1 MRLHSSYT
9 SPYVRKVKI
18 FLYET
23 GLRDEVE
30 EVYTHPADEPA
41 LRPLNPLGK
50 IPVLETGEGT
60 ALYDSVV
67 ICAWL
72 DTRHCGVQRIPEAG
86 PARWRVLRGE
96 ALADGLTDAANLRRN
111 EALREPASLISRDFI
126 ARQDL
131 AICHALLALDEAA
144 VAWEAGAPVLHDQI
158 SAAAALGYIAFRY
171 GDLPWREHC
180 PRLADWFRRFSAR
193 GSFGATLPR
202 EWPGRPAPPPQAVP
216 PAWSVAL

>member
-18 FLYET
+18 FLRET
-23 GLRDEVE
+23 GLSGEVE
-30 EVYTHPADEPA
+30 EIYTHPADEPA

-50 IPVLETGEGT
+50 IPVLETGEGE

-72 DTRHCGVQRIPEAG
+72 DTRHGGARRIPEAG
-86 PARWRVLRGE
+86 AARWCVLRGE

-111 EALREPASLISRDFI
+111 EALREPGLISRDFI

-131 AICHALLALDEAA
+131 AISHALLALDQAA
-144 VAWEAGAPVLHDQI
+144 AAWEECAPVLHDQI

-180 PRLADWFRRFSAR
+180 PRLADWFARFSER
-193 GSFGATLPR
+193 ESFAATLPA
-202 EWPGRPAPPPQAVP
+202 EWPGRPAPPPQSVP
-216 PAWSVAL
+216 PRWSVAL